1 MMRQAPNL
9 LPVGLLRQRSRRR
22 RARHWAAVLLLEVLL
37 CALAALLLRFDYDN
51 PAKQAREAIN
61 STVGQIDVVS
71 DKLAS
76 ARAELQ
82 AVQQKLAV
90 AGEVASQPD
99 WSIVLAAVA
108 RSGLG
113 AVELSSTQLMPPM
126 ISADGSSVH
135 YRLALLGSSATRA
148 DVTRF
153 VQALESC
160 GIFSQV
166 RIGQTQRVNGQ
177 GAGNEKDDAK
187 HTRVGF
193 AIEAWLAEG
202 GS

>member
-1 MMRQAPNL
+1 MKRPAPNL

-22 RARHWAAVLLLEVLL
+22 RARQWAAVLLLEASLG
-37 CALAALLLRFDYDN
+37 ALAALLLRFDYDN
-51 PAKQAREAIN
+51 PAKQARDAIN
-61 STVGQIDVVS
+61 STIGQIDVVS
-71 DKLAS
+71 GKLAS

-82 AVQQKLAV
+82 GVQQKLAV

-113 AVELSSTQLMPPM
+113 AVELSSTQLMPPVV
-126 ISADGSSVH
+126 SADGSSVH

-166 RIGQTQRVNGQ
+166 RIGQTQRVSGQ
-177 GAGNEKDDAK
+177 PTGDGQDEGSHA
-187 HTRVGF
+187 RVSFG
-193 AIEAWLAEG
+193 IEAWLAEG